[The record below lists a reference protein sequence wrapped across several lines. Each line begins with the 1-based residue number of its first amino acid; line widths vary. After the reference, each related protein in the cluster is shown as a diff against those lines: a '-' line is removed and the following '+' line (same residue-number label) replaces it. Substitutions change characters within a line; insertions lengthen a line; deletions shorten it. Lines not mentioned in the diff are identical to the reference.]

1 LTANVYVDGFNLYYG
16 SLAHS
21 RYKWL
26 NIATMC
32 QILLPK
38 LTIKRIRYF
47 TAIVKPLDHD
57 QGAPLRQTIYLRAL
71 NTIPNLEIKRGL
83 FVEWARLMPQFP
95 LAYTDHVVP
104 PIHPPQKVQVLKREE
119 KGSDVNLAS
128 YLLIDCFDNDFDEA
142 VVVSND
148 SDLASPIE
156 FVVNKFKKSVILVN
170 PDRSNPPSGKLKSV
184 ASSYMP
190 KINNSVL
197 AKAQFPPTL
206 TDLNGSFTKP
216 PTW

>member
-1 LTANVYVDGFNLYYG
+1 LAANIYIDGFNLYYG

-32 QILLPK
+32 QILLPR
-38 LTIKRIRYF
+38 LTLKRIRYF
-47 TAIVKPLDHD
+47 TAIVKPLAHD
-57 QGAPLRQTIYLRAL
+57 PGAPIRQTVYLRAL
-71 NTIPNLEIKRGL
+71 ETIPNVEIIRGL
-83 FVEWARLMPQFP
+83 FVEWPRLMPQFP
-95 LAYTDHVVP
+95 FAYTDQSTP
-104 PIHPPQKVQVLKREE
+104 PTRPPQKVQILKREE

-128 YLLIDCFDNDFDEA
+128 FLLVDCFDNDFDEA
-142 VVVSND
+142 VVISND
-148 SDLASPIE
+148 SDLAMPIE
-156 FVVNKFKKSVILVN
+156 FVVKKFGKRVILVN

-197 AKAQFPPTL
+197 DKSQFSQTL
-206 TDLNGSFTKP
+206 TDSNGTFTKP